1 MSDLQGWQNA
11 GAAAYAIRSIPQS
24 ILLDNQGFIIRKN
37 LKPEELRAFLS
48 EKL

>member
-37 LKPEELRAFLS
+37 LTPAELREFLTK
-48 EKL
+48 EL